1 MKNIYCLIGN
11 SGSGKTTIADALQR
25 EYNLSVLKSYTTRPK
40 RTETDNDHIYIDE
53 EEYFALQHKVAT
65 RKAKDGYYCATKEQ
79 IDNHDIYVIDFGGF
93 FELKQKYDGHKS
105 VKSIYVDVSP
115 ETSIERMRL
124 RGDNADSI
132 INRVKRDAEDN
143 TNDNMNKVDYVVNGD
158 EILTYVKVCDYIVE
172 CERGDV

>member
-25 EYNLSVLKSYTTRPK
+25 EYNLSVLKSYKTGPK
-40 RTETDNDHIYIDE
+40 RKETDNDHIYIDE

-79 IDNHDIYVIDFGGF
+79 IDNHDLYVIDFGGF
-93 FELKQKYDGHKS
+93 FELKEKYDGYKNI
-105 VKSIYVDVSP
+105 KAIYIDVSP

-132 INRVKRDAEDN
+132 IYRVKRDSEDN
-143 TNDNMNKVDYVVNGD
+143 TNDNINTADCVIDGN
-158 EILTYVKVCDYIVE
+158 EILTYVKVYDYIMK
-172 CERGDV
+172 CERLEV

>member
-1 MKNIYCLIGN
+1 MRNIYCLIGN

-40 RTETDNDHIYIDE
+40 RKETDNDHIYIDE

-79 IDNHDIYVIDFGGF
+79 INNNDIYVIDFGGY
-93 FELKQKYDGHKS
+93 FELKKKYDGRKNI
-105 VKSIYVDVSP
+105 KAIYIHVSP

-132 INRVKRDAEDN
+132 INRVKRDVMDN
-143 TNDNMNKVDYVVNGD
+143 TAENINKVDYVASGN
-158 EILTYVKVCDYIVE
+158 EILTYVNVYDYIAE
-172 CERGDV
+172 CERGDI

>member
-40 RTETDNDHIYIDE
+40 RKEADNDHIYIDE

-65 RKAKDGYYCATKEQ
+65 RKAEDGYYCATKEQ
-79 IDNHDIYVIDFGGF
+79 VNNNDIYVIDFSGL
-93 FELKQKYDGHKS
+93 FELKQKYDEYKS
-105 VKSIYVDVSP
+105 VKSIYIDVSP

-124 RGDNADSI
+124 RGDGADSI

-143 TNDNMNKVDYVVNGD
+143 TSDNINKVDYVVNGD
-158 EILTYVKVCDYIVE
+158 EILTYVNVYDYIVK

>member
-25 EYNLSVLKSYTTRPK
+25 EYGLSVLKSYTTRPK
-40 RTETDNDHIYIDE
+40 RRETDNDHIYIDE

-65 RKAKDGYYCATKEQ
+65 RQAKDGCYCATKEQ
-79 IDNHDIYVIDFGGF
+79 VNTNDIYVIDFGGY
-93 FELKQKYDGHKS
+93 FELKKKYDGHKNIKA
-105 VKSIYVDVSP
+105 VYIDVSP

-132 INRVKRDAEDN
+132 ISRVKRDAEDN
-143 TNDNMNKVDYVVNGD
+143 TIENIGKVDKIVSGNEV
-158 EILTYVKVCDYIVE
+158 LTYMTIYNYIKE
-172 CERGDV
+172 CEVN

>member
-25 EYNLSVLKSYTTRPK
+25 EYDLSVLKSYKTGKK
-40 RTETDNDHIYIDE
+40 RKETDTDHIYIYE

-79 IDNHDIYVIDFGGF
+79 INNHDLYVVDFGGF
-93 FELKQKYDGHKS
+93 FELKQKYEGQKNI
-105 VKSIYVDVSP
+105 KAIYIDISP
-115 ETSIERMRL
+115 DTSIERMRL
-124 RGDNADSI
+124 RGDSEHSI
-132 INRVKRDAEDN
+132 IYRVKRDAEDN
-143 TNDNMNKVDYVVNGD
+143 TSDNINKVDYVVNGD
-158 EILTYVKVCDYIVE
+158 EILTYVSVYDYIVK